1 GQTAAYIA
9 SARRT
14 VAEGTFLG
22 ATSNEGAMSYLFA
35 RSVAG
40 PGGVVTKLETR
51 VIVRENWA
59 LIATHGKPLGG
70 G

>member
-1 GQTAAYIA
+1 
-9 SARRT
+9 
-14 VAEGTFLG
+14 
-22 ATSNEGAMSYLFA
+22 MSYLFA